1 MIVIVGLVVRFYNRQ
16 HLIVNMA
23 NDLYEF
29 DMSQKKG
36 STQINLNALLART
49 EKGREM
55 LKTMKSR
62 RTESVQKIQTMQA
75 FTSKPEMLQSTNKTM
90 DAKRLNKKG
99 TIELKLPRPPPARMS
114 TLKATASEYFE

>member
-1 MIVIVGLVVRFYNRQ
+1 
-16 HLIVNMA
+16 MA

-55 LKTMKSR
+55 LKTMKTR
-62 RTESVQKIQTMQA
+62 RTESVPKIQTM
-75 FTSKPEMLQSTNKTM
+75 
-90 DAKRLNKKG
+90 
-99 TIELKLPRPPPARMS
+99 
-114 TLKATASEYFE
+114 